1 MSIYSKYWI
10 PTKKI
15 LPILLSALFLFTAL
29 SVTAHPILQKE
40 VGANQT
46 SLSISNDMT
55 IKDLFKLI
63 SKKTS
68 YKFFYNADLKDL
80 NKKVFVN
87 VTNKEVPDILRLVL
101 KQTSLEFNIQDS
113 KILIREKKHQN
124 AKKSVTTQQNSIQ
137 KIITGLVT
145 DETEMPLPGVTVIV
159 KNTKKGT
166 TTDFDGKYNI
176 EAQPEDHMVFSYM
189 GYKDQT
195 IKVGDKNK
203 INIKMLPSANVLD
216 EVIIAGVASGTS
228 KKKMSVSVS
237 KVKSSQITLAAPTSV
252 ATALSGKVAG
262 ASINS
267 FSGSPGSGPQIILRG
282 ATQLNGSQAPMIL
295 LDGVIMGGSLADIN
309 ADDIESIEIV
319 KGAAAS
325 SLYGSK
331 AGNGVIV
338 ITSKRGK
345 KLKKNQ
351 TVISLR
357 NKVGV
362 QQVGKYLDLSQSHP
376 YELALDWLSTD
387 KYTKYNFVNYPTD
400 YDGGWNPNVNG
411 VRLMKSDHY
420 MDLPYR
426 VNHDFQKE
434 LFTDG
439 LSYTNYASIS
449 NRGEK
454 TNMFLSFENYRNQG
468 VVIETGGY
476 NRQSVRVN
484 IDHQLSKSI
493 KIYASNN
500 FIKTA
505 NDFMGGGTGAFFNAL
520 MMEPDA
526 NIYKSNPNGQKYYY
540 YPSQWTQIVH
550 NPLYDLWR
558 KESHSN
564 KLRYLGSYKAKW
576 KINKWL
582 RFENAYAIEVQNYN
596 SDSYTPFGT
605 FNGLDQSTN
614 TFTTS
619 GGSLNKYT
627 QNTLNQT
634 FRSTLN
640 FKHKWDKLNFNG
652 KLSYLYEN
660 SAIKS
665 FSTSGTDFLLPD
677 LPSLNYLS
685 TDIQNYDSDTQIMA
699 KNYFAIASFVYDNR
713 YILDA
718 LYRRDGSSLFGE
730 NQRWQN
736 YYRFSGAYRISE
748 AVKIPKVQ
756 ELKIRMAYGKAGQR
770 PGFDWQYE
778 TFYNNN
784 GVFTKNTLGNKD
796 LKPSKSTEIEIG
808 LDAAFLKRFNLEAT
822 YSETT
827 TTDQFVKKPLA
838 PMFGGFKYQWI
849 NDGTLISK
857 TFEATLQSKIV
868 NNKTIKWNAGI
879 SFDKTTSKITELG
892 IPGYSIGPRSA
903 FRFDAGEV
911 YGNMYGWD
919 FVQTLDQMQTQLP
932 TGESIDDYSIN
943 SDGLVVKTADIGT
956 VNEKAFHVLDE
967 DGNNKIVQIGN
978 VNPDFRLSLNSTL
991 HYKNFSFYMLWKWKQ
1006 GGDIYNATA
1015 QYLVRDLRHPMM
1027 DQIHTKPENKKTV
1040 DYYQSLY
1047 DADAVNGY
1055 WVEDGTY
1062 AKLGEASIYYN
1073 LKFKKDSKINKYL
1086 SAMKV
1091 GLTGNNLLTFTNY
1104 SGYDPEAGYSGFT
1117 FDNYGYPNFRR
1128 YSLSLELKF

>member
-1 MSIYSKYWI
+1 MNTYSKYWI
-10 PTKKI
+10 SGKKI
-15 LPILLSALFLFTAL
+15 LPIFLTALFLLTDL
-29 SVTAHPILQKE
+29 SATAHPTLQKE
-40 VGANQT
+40 MSASQT
-46 SLSISNDMT
+46 SLSISDNLS

-68 YKFFYNADLKDL
+68 YRFFYNAGLKDL
-80 NKKVFVN
+80 DKKVSVN
-87 VTNKEVPDILRLVL
+87 VNNKEVPEILQLVFN
-101 KQTSLEFNIQDS
+101 QTNLEFKIHG
-113 KILIREKKHQN
+113 KEILIREKKQPSTKKTVLTKQ
-124 AKKSVTTQQNSIQ
+124 KKSA
-137 KIITGLVT
+137 KIIMGVVT
-145 DETEMPLPGVTVIV
+145 DETDMPLPGVTVVI
-159 KNTKKGT
+159 KGTNKGT

-176 EAQPEDHMVFSYM
+176 EAQTGDILLFSYM

-195 IKVGDKNK
+195 IKVGDKTK
-203 INIKMLPSANVLD
+203 INIKMVPSANALD

-237 KVKSSQITLAAPTSV
+237 KVKSSQINLAAPTSV

-295 LDGVIMGGSLADIN
+295 LDGVIMNGSLADIN
-309 ADDIESIEIV
+309 ADDIESVEIV

-351 TVISLR
+351 TLVTIR
-357 NKVGV
+357 NKAGV
-362 QQVGKYLDLSQSHP
+362 QQVGKYLELSQSHP

-387 KYTKYNFVNYPTD
+387 KYTKYNFVNYPAD

-439 LSYTNYASIS
+439 LSYTNYVAIS

-468 VVIETGGY
+468 IVIETGGY
-476 NRQSVRVN
+476 ARQSIRAN
-484 IDHQLSKSI
+484 IDHQLSKSF
-493 KIYASNN
+493 KISASNN
-500 FIKTA
+500 FIKTN

-526 NIYKSNPNGQKYYY
+526 NIYKNNPDGQKYYY

-582 RFENAYAIEVQNYN
+582 RFENAYAIEVQNYD

-605 FNGLDQSTN
+605 FNGLDQTTN

-619 GGSLNKYT
+619 GGSLSKYT
-627 QNTLNQT
+627 QKALNQT

-660 SAIKS
+660 SSINS

-677 LPSLNYLS
+677 LPSLNYVVTSLKNDDYKS
-685 TDIQNYDSDTQIMA
+685 QILA

-756 ELKIRMAYGKAGQR
+756 ELKLRMAYGKAGQR

-784 GVFTKNTLGNKD
+784 GVFSKNTLGNKN
-796 LKPSKSTEIEIG
+796 LKPSKSTEVEIG
-808 LDAAFLKRFNLEAT
+808 LDAAFLERFNLEAT
-822 YSETT
+822 YSQTI

-838 PMFGGFKYQWI
+838 PMFGGFKYQWV
-849 NDGTLISK
+849 NDGTLVSK
-857 TFEATLQSKIV
+857 TFEANLRSKII
-868 NNKTIKWNAGI
+868 NNKTLNWNAGI

-919 FVQTLDQMQTQLP
+919 FVRTLEQMEAQLP
-932 TGESIDDYSIN
+932 TGESIDDYSVN
-943 SDGLVVKTADIGT
+943 SDGVVVKTADIGT
-956 VNEKAFHVLDE
+956 VNEKAFHLLDA
-967 DGNNKIVQIGN
+967 DRNNKIVKIGN

-991 HYKNFSFYMLWKWKQ
+991 QYKNFSFYMLWKWKQ

-1047 DADAVNGY
+1047 DADAVNGF

-1062 AKLGEASIYYN
+1062 VRLGEASIYYK
-1073 LKFKKDSKINKYL
+1073 LKFKKDTKINKYL
-1086 SAMKV
+1086 SAMKI

-1104 SGYDPEAGYSGFT
+1104 SGYDPETGYSGFT

-1128 YSLSLELKF
+1128 YTLSLELKF